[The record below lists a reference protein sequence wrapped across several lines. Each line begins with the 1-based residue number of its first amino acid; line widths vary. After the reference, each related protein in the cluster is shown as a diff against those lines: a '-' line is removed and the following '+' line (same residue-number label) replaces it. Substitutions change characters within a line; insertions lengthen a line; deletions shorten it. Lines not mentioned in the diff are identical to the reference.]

1 MNPLIGIRIIRR
13 NQTGLLRCLPR
24 IKLYLAYHIGVMI
37 HVIGHR
43 PATAPARDLDDSK
56 RKIPKRLPPLLD
68 DQWKRRVERFP

>member
-24 IKLYLAYHIGVMI
+24 IKLYFADYIGVMI
-37 HVIGHR
+37 LVLVHR
-43 PATAPARDLDDSK
+43 PSTAPARNLDDSK
-56 RKIPKRLPPLLD
+56 RKISKRLPPLFD